1 MRAKFW
7 GVVFM
12 IYKCIIKENNE
23 SDIVVRINNVDLLC
37 FANAGLFGDI
47 EDEMFLDIELYDEFD
62 ISISNEKKVG
72 IKRISGYQYKITGVL
87 NIEKGGIDSL
97 IFFPIDDLYDYG
109 YLDNK
114 MVDVFVARLN
124 ISNVN

>member
-1 MRAKFW
+1 
-7 GVVFM
+7 
-12 IYKCIIKENNE
+12 
-23 SDIVVRINNVDLLC
+23 
-37 FANAGLFGDI
+37 
-47 EDEMFLDIELYDEFD
+47 ELYDEFD
-62 ISISNEKKVG
+62 ISISNEKVG